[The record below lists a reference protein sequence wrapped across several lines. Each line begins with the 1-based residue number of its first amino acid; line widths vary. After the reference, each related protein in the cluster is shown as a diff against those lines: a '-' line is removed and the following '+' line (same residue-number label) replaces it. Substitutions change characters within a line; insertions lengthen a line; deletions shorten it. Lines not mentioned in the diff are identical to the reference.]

1 MVSSVCPKCQ
11 LSVIGGGGPR
21 MAKKVSAM
29 LNTPLGV

>member
-11 LSVIGGGGPR
+11 LSVIGGGSR